1 MYYLLPSSG
10 FTPASQEDGHSSGR
24 LVLRS
29 ILTTVKDPSFLCQGW
44 MPLRNQQEIIPA
56 ARKEPRSKVPLTQ
69 TVFKCGLF
77 PLFAARHRGIG
88 GAWVGWQF
96 LPSLRTFSFSS
107 SIALLTGSRDRR
119 ICLPASFP
127 KHGSVGG
134 CQMPSLWGGVW
145 ISPAQS

>member
-10 FTPASQEDGHSSGR
+10 FTPSSQKDGHSSGR

-29 ILTTVKDPSFLCQGW
+29 ILTTAKDPSFLCQGW
-44 MPLRNQQEIIPA
+44 RNPEKSTGNHTSS
-56 ARKEPRSKVPLTQ
+56 KERATFKGPSYTDSVQMWPVPSLCCQTQ
-69 TVFKCGLF
+69 
-77 PLFAARHRGIG
+77 RDW
-88 GAWVGWQF
+88 GAWVVWQS